1 MFTSSPEIHD
11 FISYLSEGEKGDDSE
26 DDTINEKFKKS
37 NIKHGLMLADKV
49 SDWFQQI
56 DPDRKRAEKFKE
68 KIKECCRTYS
78 DILESSDHST
88 EINYENYEYTDSYFE

>member
-1 MFTSSPEIHD
+1 
-11 FISYLSEGEKGDDSE
+11 
-26 DDTINEKFKKS
+26 
-37 NIKHGLMLADKV
+37 MLADKV

-78 DILESSDHST
+78 DILERS
-88 EINYENYEYTDSYFE
+88 ILFN